1 MKKIG
6 QNEELLDVLAFEES
20 LLDGTLTGISFNYNE
35 YSFTI
40 EIDVKL
46 ISSKIYRKVRLVF
59 SQVKEFCFFDDSASY
74 VIAATIYI
82 ANLKFFKFE
91 DGFYISIDPFEEVDY
106 PQKDD
111 NFYIL
116 SKELVGYDISE
127 Q

>member
-74 VIAATIYI
+74 VIA
-82 ANLKFFKFE
+82 
-91 DGFYISIDPFEEVDY
+91 
-106 PQKDD
+106 
-111 NFYIL
+111 
-116 SKELVGYDISE
+116 
-127 Q
+127 